1 MDRYKGELLS
11 DDTRRFLAQPKR
23 MAIGGE
29 WVEALGGGM
38 LEVVDPASGQV
49 FDRVPAGEATDID
62 RAVAA
67 ARRAFEQ
74 GDWPRMRPVD
84 RERLLLRLAELVEA
98 HAQELAE
105 IEALDNGKPVT
116 MARAVDVALVVDF
129 LRYMAGWA
137 TKIEGSTMEVSVPL
151 VRDREFFGYTRREPV
166 GVVGAIIPWNFPLLM
181 VAWKAGPALASG
193 CTMVL
198 KPAEETPLSA
208 LRFAELVQQAGY
220 PAGVF
225 NVVTGHGHSAGAA
238 LAAHKGVDKVA
249 FTGSTEIGKLVGKAA
264 LDNMTR
270 VSLELGGK
278 SPVIVLDDAD
288 PAVAAAGA
296 AQAIFFNQG
305 QVCCAGSRLYVHKS
319 RFERV
324 VEGLSGIAADM
335 KLGAG
340 IEPST
345 QIGPLVSAVQQQR
358 VLGYIRSGFEEGAR
372 AGGRRSGRGRGL
384 LRQADGAGRYPR
396 RHARGARGD
405 LRPGG
410 GGDAL
415 RRSRR
420 GRPPRQRHPIRPRR
434 QHLVQRPVA
443 GAPPGAEDQG
453 RYGVGQ
459 LPQHPRRL
467 DALRRLQ
474 AVRHRPRDGAR
485 GARPVHRG
493 QVGDHGPVRGERRA
507 AAALHALSIPCRGTR
522 GRGEKA

>member
-1 MDRYKGELLS
+1 
-11 DDTRRFLAQPKR
+11 
-23 MAIGGE
+23 
-29 WVEALGGGM
+29 
-38 LEVVDPASGQV
+38 
-49 FDRVPAGEATDID
+49 
-62 RAVAA
+62 
-67 ARRAFEQ
+67 
-74 GDWPRMRPVD
+74 
-84 RERLLLRLAELVEA
+84 
-98 HAQELAE
+98 
-105 IEALDNGKPVT
+105 

-372 AGGRRSGRGRGL
+372 ALAGGAAGEGEGYFVKPTVLVDTRDDMRVVREEIFGPVVVAMPYDDLDEVARRANDTPYGL
-384 LRQADGAGRYPR
+384 GASIWSN
-396 RHARGARGD
+396 D
-405 LRPGG
+405 L
-410 GGDAL
+410 
-415 RRSRR
+415 SRVHR
-420 GRPPRQRHPIRPRR
+420 
-434 QHLVQRPVA
+434 LVPKIKA
-443 GAPPGAEDQG
+443 GT
-453 RYGVGQ
+453 VWVNC
-459 LPQHPRRL
+459 HNIL
-467 DALRRLQ
+467 DASMPFGGYKQSGIGREMGR
-474 AVRHRPRDGAR
+474 AVLDLYTEGKS
-485 GARPVHRG
+485 VIM
-493 QVGDHGPVRGERRA
+493 
-507 AAALHALSIPCRGTR
+507 AL
-522 GRGEKA
+522 